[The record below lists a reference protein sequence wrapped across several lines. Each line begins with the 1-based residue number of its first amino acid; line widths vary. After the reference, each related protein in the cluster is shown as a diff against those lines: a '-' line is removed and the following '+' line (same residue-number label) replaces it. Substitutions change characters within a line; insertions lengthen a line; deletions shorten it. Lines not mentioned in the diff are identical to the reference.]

1 MPFWG
6 KFKRKEV
13 PQFKGLETR
22 SSHSLGDRAK
32 FSMQSFGLTLL
43 QQESALT
50 LKQNVFISPLS
61 IFLALAMTENGAAG
75 DTKAAMR
82 KVLGLPTDASEEAAN
97 ESAAALLKSLRSH
110 GEAELAIANAL
121 WVDVKSTIAPNFVQV
136 CQHIYDAAART
147 LDLNQPSSATVIN
160 EWVSEKTMR
169 KIPSIVTPDGI
180 LGLPTIL
187 TNAVYFKGKF
197 CIPFPK
203 EATRPKA
210 FYLVDGREKMVPM
223 MRIVGLPGS
232 YRSGKNFEAA
242 VLRYRDSR
250 IALYMLLPARGT
262 SPEQTLTEE
271 SVHEMLSARDSF
283 ELDLSMPR
291 FTVDFSGD
299 LRESLTGLGMGI
311 AFQYP
316 GADFSS
322 LGTPPFYIGGVLH
335 KTRLEVDEEGTV
347 AAAATGFVMLSS
359 SFIPQRIIRKI
370 LVFDRPFAILV
381 KDVMTGTIIFVG
393 VVYEP

>member
-6 KFKRKEV
+6 KFRRKEV
-13 PQFKGLETR
+13 LQFKGLETH

-50 LKQNVFISPLS
+50 FKQNVFISPLS
-61 IFLALAMTENGAAG
+61 IFLELAMTENGAAG

-82 KVLGLPTDASEEAAN
+82 KVLGLPTDASEEAIN

-121 WVDVKSTIAPNFVQV
+121 WIDVKSTIAPNFVQV
-136 CQHIYDAAART
+136 CQQTYDAAART

-160 EWVSEKTMR
+160 EWVSEKTR
-169 KIPSIVTPDGI
+169 GKIPSIVTPDGI
-180 LGLPTIL
+180 VGLPTIL

-203 EATRPKA
+203 EATRHEA
-210 FYLVDGREKMVPM
+210 FYLADGRERVVPM
-223 MRIVGLPGS
+223 MRIVGLSGS
-232 YRSGKNFEAA
+232 YRSGKRFEAA
-242 VLRYRDSR
+242 VLRYKDSR
-250 IALYMLLPARGT
+250 IALYVLLPARGT
-262 SPEQTLTEE
+262 SPEQILTEE
-271 SVHEMLSARDSF
+271 SVHEMLLAKESF

-291 FTVDFSGD
+291 FTVAFSSD
-299 LRESLTGLGMGI
+299 LRESLTRLGMGI

-322 LGTPPFYIGGVLH
+322 LGAPPSFIGGVLH

-347 AAAATGFVMLSS
+347 AAASIGMLMPLAART
-359 SFIPQRIIRKI
+359 PQRIIRKI
-370 LVFDRPFAILV
+370 LVFDRPFAVVLR
-381 KDVMTGTIIFVG
+381 DMMSGTIVFVG